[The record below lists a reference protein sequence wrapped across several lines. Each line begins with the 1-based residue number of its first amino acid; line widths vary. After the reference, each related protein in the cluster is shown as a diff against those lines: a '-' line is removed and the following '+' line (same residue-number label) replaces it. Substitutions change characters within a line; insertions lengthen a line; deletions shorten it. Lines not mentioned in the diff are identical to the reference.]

1 MPLWT
6 LFMMLA
12 GLPLSLVSPDYLH
25 NWGRLWARGGLI
37 LAGARLSLHGLKH
50 IPRDRPIILMPN
62 HQSGFDILAMLAGTP
77 IQFRWLA
84 KAELFKIPIFG
95 LTMLRAGYIPI
106 DRSDRRKALV
116 SMRQAADKIGN
127 GTSVTIFPEGTRTPD
142 GTLQPFKKGGFT
154 LALQSGASLV
164 PVAIKGSFEVM
175 SKNSLRLRPGRIEV
189 TFFPAIEVTNR
200 SDSDLKELMELVRAP
215 IARQLAGQGGT

>member
-1 MPLWT
+1 
-6 LFMMLA
+6 
-12 GLPLSLVSPDYLH
+12 
-25 NWGRLWARGGLI
+25 
-37 LAGARLSLHGLKH
+37 
-50 IPRDRPIILMPN
+50 
-62 HQSGFDILAMLAGTP
+62 MLAGTP

-116 SMRQAADKIGN
+116 SMRQAAAKISK

-142 GTLQPFKKGGFT
+142 GTLQPFKKGGFV

-164 PVAIKGSFEVM
+164 PVAIKGSFDVM
-175 SKNSLRLRPGRIEV
+175 PKNSLRLRPGRIEV
-189 TFFPAIEVTNR
+189 TFFPAIDVTNH
-200 SDSDLKELMELVRAP
+200 SDRDLKELMEQVRTP
-215 IARQLAGQGGT
+215 IARQLADQGSA